1 MSRIWCQLRDRQL
14 RMNKLAQFLLRLGLR
29 MTNNS
34 SQKPVPQP
42 TPRPPIKVIG
52 DSMPKGIGG
61 NKTK

>member
-1 MSRIWCQLRDRQL
+1 
-14 RMNKLAQFLLRLGLR
+14 

-34 SQKPVPQP
+34 SPKPVPQP
-42 TPRPPIKVIG
+42 APRPPIKVIG